1 MESSIIITLSPRDD
15 DGINEVFKIRPK
27 LDNSGFTLSH
37 TRNAITWITEKEY
50 FGAISYLTD
59 LLMVLPKTEFLYHY
73 LTFEIP
79 GFPNVKFGI
88 YDLNE
93 KMSTIIIGRLSDYMY
108 NHWSVF
114 NH

>member
-1 MESSIIITLSPRDD
+1 MESSIIITLSSRDD
-15 DGINEVFKIRPK
+15 DGIIEVFKIRPK

-50 FGAISYLTD
+50 CGAICYLTD
-59 LLMVLPKTEFLYHY
+59 LLYVLPKTEFLYHY

-79 GFPNVKFGI
+79 GFPNVKLGV
-88 YDLNE
+88 YDMNE
-93 KMSTIIIGRLSDYMY
+93 KMTTIIIGRLSDYMY

-114 NH
+114 KQ